1 MEQGNIMPV
10 DNILV
15 PVHDNG
21 CDDEALRLAGEIAK
35 VSKATVHALYVIE
48 VKRDLPLDAEITQET
63 YKAEKVLHHLEQ
75 FGRYHLKCTVEATL
89 LQARDVGPAVVQ
101 EAMERGSELI
111 VMQMPYK
118 KRFGSFTLGDTIP
131 YILKNAPCQVILC
144 RDAMIS
150 GTKSDSAH
158 G

>member
-1 MEQGNIMPV
+1 MPV
-10 DNILV
+10 EKILV

-21 CDDEALRLAGEIAK
+21 CDDEALRLAGEIARTN
-35 VSKATVHALYVIE
+35 KAKVHALYVIE
-48 VKRDLPLDAEITQET
+48 VKRDLPLDAEIAQET
-63 YKAEKVLHHLEQ
+63 SKAEKVLHHLEQ
-75 FGRYHLKCTVEATL
+75 LGRDLKCSVEATL

-101 EAMERGSELI
+101 EAVERGSELI

-144 RDAMIS
+144 RDAMTPDIKNAS
-150 GTKSDSAH
+150 THA
-158 G
+158 

>member
-1 MEQGNIMPV
+1 MLV

-63 YKAEKVLHHLEQ
+63 FKAEKVLHHIEQ
-75 FGRYHLKCTVEATL
+75 LGRELKCPVEATL

-144 RDAMIS
+144 REAMTS
-150 GTKSDSAH
+150 NAKNGSAH

>member
-1 MEQGNIMPV
+1 MNVEK
-10 DNILV
+10 ILV
-15 PVHDNG
+15 PVHGNG

-35 VSKATVHALYVIE
+35 VNKAKVYALYVIE
-48 VKRDLPLDAEITQET
+48 VKRELPLDAEVSQET
-63 YKAEKVLHHLEQ
+63 SKAEKVLHHLEKL
-75 FGRYHLKCTVEATL
+75 GKELKCSVEATL

-101 EAMERGSELI
+101 EAVERGADLI

-144 RDAMIS
+144 REAMTS
-150 GTKSDSAH
+150 NAKNGPANV
-158 G
+158 

>member
-1 MEQGNIMPV
+1 MLV

-35 VSKATVHALYVIE
+35 VNKATVHALYVIE

-63 YKAEKVLHHLEQ
+63 FKAEKVLHHLEQ
-75 FGRYHLKCTVEATL
+75 LGRELKCPGEATL

-144 RDAMIS
+144 RDAMPSDNES
-150 GTKSDSAH
+150 GFAH